1 MGVIMDNELIDEINY
16 EIQLLIKSGFYG
28 DDEILEIIA
37 DEFIEEV
44 VMMRY
49 WKSLLMNLL
58 KRTYLTI

>member
-1 MGVIMDNELIDEINY
+1 MGVIMDKELVDEINY

-37 DEFIEEV
+37 DEFM